1 MYIYYKGT
9 EIKMISDK
17 KLKSD
22 KLDYISKTLSKTEK
36 EKLFNN
42 KNRRQVVDKKLT
54 ITEPIIEPTLEDR
67 VKTLESELISIKEIK

>member
-9 EIKMISDK
+9 EVKMISDK
-17 KLKSD
+17 KLESD